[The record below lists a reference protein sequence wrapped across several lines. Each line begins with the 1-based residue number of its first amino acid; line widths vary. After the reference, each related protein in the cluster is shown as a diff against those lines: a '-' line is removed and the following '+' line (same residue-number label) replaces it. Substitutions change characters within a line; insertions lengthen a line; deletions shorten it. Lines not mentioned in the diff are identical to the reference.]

1 MTLATRPL
9 RFAFTIDGR
18 PAAADSADMSVTY
31 LGRFNRKSAEAD
43 AKRRFEEWRNMGN
56 ALTRRWSADQV
67 VLA

>member
-1 MTLATRPL
+1 MTITARPL
-9 RFAFTIDGR
+9 RFAFTIDGH
-18 PAAADSADMSVTY
+18 PAIDDRADMSVTY

-43 AKRRFEEWRNMGN
+43 AKRRFEEWRTMGN